1 MNDKFK
7 VLSDELLKIS
17 IKSADEIFYALSML
31 DTALY
36 NSKEAFK
43 KEISKNLE
51 ENNFDKVKSN
61 SDYCNQIEN
70 ISLSINELLTY
81 LSSTSFPNNQCEVPV
96 IDETIDDVFEQNNSY
111 NTCQIDYSKYETNR
125 FECHTL
131 DEDFIY
137 KKICAFELSGEYFNV
152 SSWKNTLL
160 TLCHWVSKHYPEQLS
175 SFVNNSEFKGKKNT
189 YFMNEH
195 VPERNRQIGNT
206 GIYVWTNLSANDTV
220 KLIKNI
226 LNHLEIPIK
235 DFIVYLRADYSELHL
250 S

>member
-7 VLSDELLKIS
+7 ILSDELLKIS

-51 ENNFDKVKSN
+51 ENSFDKVRSN

-81 LSSTSFPNNQCEVPV
+81 LSNTSFPNKQCEIPI
-96 IDETIDDVFEQNNSY
+96 IDEAVGNILVQNNSY
-111 NTCQIDYSKYETNR
+111 STCPIDYSKYETNR

-137 KKICAFELSGEYFNV
+137 KKICAFELNGEYFNV
-152 SSWKNTLL
+152 SSWKHTLL
-160 TLCHWVSKHYPEQLS
+160 TLCHWVSKHYPEKLS
-175 SFVNNSEFKGKKNT
+175 SFVNNSEFKGKKNI
-189 YFMNEH
+189 YFMNEYVH
-195 VPERNRQIGNT
+195 ERNRQIGNT

-226 LNHLEIPIK
+226 LNYLGISTK
-235 DFIVYLRADYSELHL
+235 NFIVYLRADYSDLHN
-250 S
+250 